1 MTDFHQ
7 LHQLHQYDTYD
18 TLILSGGGAK
28 GLCILGA
35 IQCLQDL
42 KRLDV
47 SSINNFIGTSIG
59 SVISFFLCIG
69 CTPVELV
76 VWICSHGVLENM
88 SLNHFDGIL
97 KGDGIYNYNTLND
110 TYKKLI
116 YEKMEFIP
124 TMRDIREKFGKNLTI
139 CTYNFTK
146 KEPVYITSESHPDL
160 SCLDAIRMSSNLPFI
175 FSPFWHDKCE
185 YVDGGVIE
193 NFSFTSIPRIINAIN
208 TNNEKNEKSE
218 KNVENVVTITIHV
231 KHAYSNICGISIKD
245 INSHEKEE
253 KIDELHKKYNK
264 ITHLLDK
271 MYDLLMVPRITY
283 ENEMVD
289 KYRDQIDLIQIPVKG
304 IKLYT
309 FDFTNIEKLELFS
322 TGYNAA
328 KQFVKK

>member
-1 MTDFHQ
+1 MSESLYNT
-7 LHQLHQYDTYD
+7 YNTYD

-47 SSINNFIGTSIG
+47 STINNFVGTSIG

-97 KGDGIYNYNTLND
+97 KGDGIYNYNTLNE

-146 KEPVYITSESHPDL
+146 KELVYLTAESHPDL

-175 FSPFWHDKCE
+175 FSPFWYEKCE
-185 YVDGGVIE
+185 YVDGGVVE
-193 NFSFTSIPRIINAIN
+193 NFSFTSIPRIVANPIKEMSSDENGGNDINVI
-208 TNNEKNEKSE
+208 
-218 KNVENVVTITIHV
+218 IQI
-231 KHAYSNICGISIKD
+231 KHAYSNICGIAIKD
-245 INSHEKEE
+245 ISSDEKDE
-253 KIDELHKKYNK
+253 KVDELHKKYNK
-264 ITHLLDK
+264 ITNLLDK
-271 MYDLLMVPRITY
+271 MYDLLMIPRHTY
-283 ENEMVD
+283 EKEMTS
-289 KYRDQIDLIQIPVKG
+289 KYGDQIDFIQIPVKG
-304 IKLYT
+304 VKLYA

-328 KQFVKK
+328 KQFMKK